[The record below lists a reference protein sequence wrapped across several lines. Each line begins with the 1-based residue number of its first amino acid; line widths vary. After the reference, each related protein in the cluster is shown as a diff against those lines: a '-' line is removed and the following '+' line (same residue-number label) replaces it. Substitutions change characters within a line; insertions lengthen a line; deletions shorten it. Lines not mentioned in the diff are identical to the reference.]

1 MKKFRFF
8 LRFDREEKW
17 LEAMA
22 EKGWILTKK
31 SILYTFQQ
39 AAPKKATVKID
50 YREFQSKRDFADY
63 CSLFEESGWK
73 HLAGTKSSGTQY
85 FLKSDKA
92 GGDDIFSDTLSR
104 AGMYKRYAQ
113 MWETWLIIFMP
124 YTFALDWNFSMLLSP
139 ADWYFTPG
147 LWELSGLAFWKA
159 FLFETPFV
167 IFRGIG
173 GWLPLIGMS
182 LCAVMAIKSD
192 YMYRSEKAKYEK
204 SGKG

>member
-1 MKKFRFF
+1 MKKFRFY

-22 EKGWILTKK
+22 ENGWILSKK
-31 SILYTFQQ
+31 SLLYTFQK
-39 AAPKKATVKID
+39 AAPEKRTIKID
-50 YREFQSKRDFADY
+50 YREFQNKRDFADY

-85 FLKSDKA
+85 FLKSGENNDE
-92 GGDDIFSDTLSR
+92 DIFSDTLSR

-113 MWETWLIIFMP
+113 AWETWFVLFIP
-124 YTFALDWNFSMLLSP
+124 YLFARGWDFSELLSP
-139 ADWYFTPG
+139 AEWYFTPG
-147 LWELSGLAFWKA
+147 LWELSGLSFWKA

-173 GWLPLIGMS
+173 GWFPLIGMV
-182 LCAVMAIKSD
+182 LCAVMAIWSD
-192 YMYRSEKAKYEK
+192 CMYRSEKAKYEN
-204 SGKG
+204 G